1 MTGPKGDVTRE
12 QIYQALAEKLAAV
25 TGITT
30 VTRKPVSIDQIGEMQ
45 TPCMWIE
52 QVPQIYESPM
62 PQAPTQVKL
71 RVDVSIAL
79 SQSGIVQP
87 LGAETYI
94 PAADMNNLLDA
105 LDAALAADWT
115 PANLLTLGGL
125 VYWCRI
131 VGQVI
136 TDDRTFNGKL
146 LIIVPFEILVT
157 T

>member
-1 MTGPKGDVTRE
+1 MTGPKGDVTRQ
-12 QIYQALAEKLAAV
+12 QIYQALAAKLATV
-25 TGITT
+25 SGITT
-30 VTRKPVSIDQIGEMQ
+30 VTRKPVSIDQIAQLQ

-52 QVPQIYESPM
+52 QVPQLYESPM

-79 SQSGIVQP
+79 SQPGIVEP
-87 LGAETYI
+87 TGAETYI
-94 PAADMNNLLDA
+94 PADDINDLLDK
-105 LDAALAADWT
+105 LDAALQPDWSQ
-115 PANLLTLGGL
+115 ANLLTLDGL